1 METTGY
7 PASWLSPRW
16 RCPVSR
22 RAGIDR
28 LHRSSAAD
36 STKTKSQ
43 NLQRGSSDV
52 ESEAAVGECLSL
64 FDPGDVV
71 ALKRLDAFCCSIDH
85 ALEDDQ
91 PAAWGLDAV
100 VEDSELR
107 SFADW
112 ASVF

>member
-1 METTGY
+1 PQAQMEPTGY

-52 ESEAAVGECLSL
+52 EERGCGWRVSEPLRPRRCCS
-64 FDPGDVV
+64 PQ
-71 ALKRLDAFCCSIDH
+71 RLDAFCCSIDH

-100 VEDSELR
+100 VE
-107 SFADW
+107 
-112 ASVF
+112 